1 MLISLSYHH
10 LLPIHNFLYTQFQK
24 LLRYLNGIVKGMF
37 KGGAGGRGGQ
47 FIPFGGTYG
56 CRGCI
61 SLFPIYFVLYL
72 NDLPSETLSLTSS
85 ISSL

>member
-1 MLISLSYHH
+1 
-10 LLPIHNFLYTQFQK
+10 
-24 LLRYLNGIVKGMF
+24 MF